1 MIEGESTCW
10 FVLGIL
16 KGVNATG
23 IVLVFFF
30 FVKVSSIVIMNDD
43 DSDDSDDHD
52 EKHSDADCGG
62 GCAHDHVL
70 PVNRKKH
77 KRQAP

>member
-1 MIEGESTCW
+1 MIEGASTCW

-30 FVKVSSIVIMNDD
+30 VKVSSIVIMND
-43 DSDDSDDHD
+43 DDSDDHD

-62 GCAHDHVL
+62 GCAHDNVF
-70 PVNRKKH
+70 PVNKKKH
-77 KRQAP
+77 KRQAT